1 MKKRLSEDRIAGLIR
16 RANTGLSVGLYAESV
31 RELPEHEV
39 ALLREGGLNPET
51 ESGLDPLTETDVA
64 LAALLDNSLDT
75 PQAAA
80 LLGIHVGRVR
90 EMLGDEASLY
100 GFKVNGRW
108 RIPIFQFTETGLV
121 PNINKVNAT
130 LDRDLHPVAVY
141 CWFTSPDPEL
151 EIEGVVLSPLAW
163 LKAGYGA
170 ETVCRIAASL
180 FKY

>member
-51 ESGLDPLTETDVA
+51 ESGLDPLTETDA
-64 LAALLDNSLDT
+64 AFAALLDTSLGT
-75 PQAAA
+75 SQAAA
-80 LLGIHVGRVR
+80 LIGVPVGRVR
-90 EMLGDEASLY
+90 KMLGAEASLY

-108 RIPIFQFTETGLV
+108 WIPIFQFAETGLI
-121 PNINKVNAT
+121 PGIEEVNAAI
-130 LDRDLHPVAVY
+130 DRDLHPIAVY
-141 CWFTSPDPEL
+141 RWFVSPDL
-151 EIEGVVLSPLAW
+151 DLDIDGVVLSPLAW

-170 ETVCRIAASL
+170 ETVCRIATDL
-180 FKY
+180 CVN